1 MHQSDEKYNEL
12 QSNVNLMYEEITKL
26 KDVLNLSDQKSIN
39 NNQRMD
45 IKNFMSSIEGDLN

>member
-12 QSNVNLMYEEITKL
+12 QSNVNLMYEEINKL
-26 KDVLNLSDQKSIN
+26 KDVINMSDQKSIN